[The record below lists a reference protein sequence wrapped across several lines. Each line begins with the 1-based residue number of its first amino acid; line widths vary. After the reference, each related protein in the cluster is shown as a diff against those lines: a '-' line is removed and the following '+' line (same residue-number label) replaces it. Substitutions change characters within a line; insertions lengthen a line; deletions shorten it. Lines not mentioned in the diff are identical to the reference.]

1 MNMFPNENIEFNG
14 FVFNK
19 AIINE
24 SNMCLL
30 YLISKARKGDEDAV
44 SILNEFEITV
54 VDEHGNYFW
63 PMKYKEE

>member
-1 MNMFPNENIEFNG
+1 MTIFSNEYIKFNG
-14 FVFNK
+14 FVFNRT
-19 AIINE
+19 IFNE
-24 SNMCLL
+24 NNMYLL

-63 PMKYKEE
+63 PMKYNEG